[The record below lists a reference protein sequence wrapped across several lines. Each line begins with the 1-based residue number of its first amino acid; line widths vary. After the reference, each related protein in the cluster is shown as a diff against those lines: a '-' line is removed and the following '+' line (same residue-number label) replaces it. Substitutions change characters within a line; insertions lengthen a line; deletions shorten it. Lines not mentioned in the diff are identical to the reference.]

1 MTSIAT
7 TSQPACSASDAS
19 SGPDASSASR
29 RETEVE
35 MVRIAVRMARPAYR
49 RLDFAPSEAA
59 ERSATR
65 REVRALR
72 RAGFRVLRGT
82 KPRVR
87 ASAFPA
93 ADSGYAGQRVRIV
106 IESADA
112 STASLVEAAV
122 DDVRVTRG

>member
-35 MVRIAVRMARPAYR
+35 MVRIAVRMARPAY
-49 RLDFAPSEAA
+49 LAH
-59 ERSATR
+59 
-65 REVRALR
+65 
-72 RAGFRVLRGT
+72 GT
-82 KPRVR
+82 NSSSSDYLRVR
-87 ASAFPA
+87 VVGATTTTVFEERGAPDNDNGAWASAS
-93 ADSGYAGQRVRIV
+93 ADLSAFAGQRVRIV
-106 IESADA
+106 VESGDA
-112 STASLVEAAV
+112 GTASLVEAAV